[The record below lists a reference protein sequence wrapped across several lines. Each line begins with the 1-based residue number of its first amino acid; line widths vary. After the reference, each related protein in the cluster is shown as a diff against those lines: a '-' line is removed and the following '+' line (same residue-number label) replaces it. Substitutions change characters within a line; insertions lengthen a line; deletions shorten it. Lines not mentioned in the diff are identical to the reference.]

1 LKGADMNELSRNQFI
16 NILKSHY
23 IEFFITKAGRIIAL
37 DSYDLNGTEYFT
49 DITDYTTQQL
59 RNWLGY

>member
-1 LKGADMNELSRNQFI
+1 MNELTRNQFI

-37 DSYDLNGTEYFT
+37 DSYDLNGKEFFE
-49 DITDYTTQQL
+49 DITDFTAKQL

>member
-1 LKGADMNELSRNQFI
+1 MNELNRNQFI

-49 DITDYTTQQL
+49 DITDFTAKQL

>member
-1 LKGADMNELSRNQFI
+1 MNELSRNQFL

-37 DSYDLNGTEYFT
+37 DSYDLNGMEYFT
-49 DITDYTTQQL
+49 DITDYTAQQL